1 MHANTYCMY
10 CWYQRSIQQSSLHN
24 QKQMCRIHHHHTHN
38 TIHIILTI
46 PNTVWLVIT
55 IVIVTVVISV
65 LWCTSATKKVDII
78 ISSSTGRSGF
88 LRVGIIIF
96 GAQQKNLCSLVLKLK
111 KRAALYFQVLT
122 GALHTVYHE
131 SSPLFL
137 NCTRYFFQRD
147 TSRKQLQQE
156 FPRSTLWLKLV
167 TVAAVY
173 IYTCSSLQQH
183 KIDTK
188 VFYVARQA
196 GVQRRSTLIG
206 DAHI

>member
-88 LRVGIIIF
+88 LRVGIILIF
-96 GAQQKNLCSLVLKLK
+96 GAQQKILCSLVLKLK
-111 KRAALYFQVLT
+111 KRAALYFQVYLQEYYT
-122 GALHTVYHE
+122 RCITRAE
-131 SSPLFL
+131 LFL
-137 NCTRYFFQRD
+137 KNVPSTIFQRD
-147 TSRKQLQQE
+147 TSSESNCNRNFRGK
-156 FPRSTLWLKLV
+156 PSW
-167 TVAAVY
+167 
-173 IYTCSSLQQH
+173 
-183 KIDTK
+183 
-188 VFYVARQA
+188 
-196 GVQRRSTLIG
+196 
-206 DAHI
+206 